1 VRENIRRT
9 ASGAPELL
17 GVPPDTQRNGS
28 GYALFSSGGDPAA
41 IPHLLLMKISDTAYS
56 QRRWTASH

>member
-1 VRENIRRT
+1 M
-9 ASGAPELL
+9 

-41 IPHLLLMKISDTAYS
+41 IPHPP
-56 QRRWTASH
+56 